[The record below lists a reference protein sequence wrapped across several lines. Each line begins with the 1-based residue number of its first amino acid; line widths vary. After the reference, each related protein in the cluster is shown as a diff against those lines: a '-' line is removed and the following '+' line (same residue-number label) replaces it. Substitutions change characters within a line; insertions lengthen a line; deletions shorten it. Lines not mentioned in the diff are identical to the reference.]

1 MTNPLLAPAELPR
14 FDAIQAAHAEP
25 AIRQLIERNKESID
39 RLLDSAQTASWDK
52 VLQPIEELEDELARA
67 WAPISHLNA
76 VLNSDDM
83 RAAYNACLP
92 MLSEYSTWR
101 GQHARLYEA
110 YRQVA
115 DSAAFEAL
123 SPAQQ
128 RSVDI
133 ALRDFRLAGV
143 ALAPAQKREYAD
155 LRQRLSALSSRFS
168 ENVLDATDA
177 WSRDVTEAE
186 LAGMPPTALE
196 NARAAATSRGREGL
210 LLTLDMPMYQAV
222 MTYCDNRALRRE
234 MYTAFSTRASDQ
246 GPHAGRWD
254 NSGII
259 REILDARLA
268 VARLLGFDHYAELSL
283 ATKMAGDPEEVMRFL
298 GDMAERA
305 RPRAYEEW
313 EELAD
318 FARARLGL
326 EQLEAWDVAYCSE
339 KLRQHRFSLSQ
350 EEIRPYLPLPKVL
363 NGLFSLVHRLYG
375 IEITEVTEFE
385 RYHPDVQLF
394 EIRRGGELRARF
406 YLDLYARS
414 GKRGGAWMGD
424 YSTRRATST
433 ANLQLPVAWLV
444 CNFSAPSGDSPCLLT
459 HDELTTLFHE
469 FGHGLHHMLTAQ
481 TVAAVSGINGVE
493 WDAVELP
500 SQFLENW
507 CWEKEALGF
516 ISGHVESG
524 DPLPQALLDRL
535 LAARTFQAA
544 MHTVRQ
550 LEFALFDFRLHMEWG
565 SPGLESVQALLDA
578 VRNEV
583 AVLQP
588 PTWNRFQNGFS
599 HIFAGGYAAGYYSYK
614 WAEVLSADA
623 YSRFEEE
630 GIFNAQTGADFLRE
644 VLEAGGSRDALT
656 TFRAFRG
663 REPDIQPLLRH
674 AGIAA

>member
-14 FDAIQAAHAEP
+14 FDAIKAAHAEP

-39 RLLDSAQTASWDK
+39 RLLDGAQTASWDG

-76 VLNSDDM
+76 VLNSDEM

-177 WSRDVTEAE
+177 WSRAVTEAE

-268 VARLLGFDHYAELSL
+268 LAHLLGFDHYAELSL

-298 GDMAERA
+298 SDMAERA
-305 RPRAYEEW
+305 RPRAHEEW

-350 EEIRPYLPLPKVL
+350 EEIRPYLPLPRVL
-363 NGLFSLVHRLYG
+363 NGLFSLVHRLM
-375 IEITEVTEFE
+375 
-385 RYHPDVQLF
+385 
-394 EIRRGGELRARF
+394 A
-406 YLDLYARS
+406 
-414 GKRGGAWMGD
+414 
-424 YSTRRATST
+424 
-433 ANLQLPVAWLV
+433 
-444 CNFSAPSGDSPCLLT
+444 
-459 HDELTTLFHE
+459 
-469 FGHGLHHMLTAQ
+469 
-481 TVAAVSGINGVE
+481 
-493 WDAVELP
+493 
-500 SQFLENW
+500 
-507 CWEKEALGF
+507 
-516 ISGHVESG
+516 
-524 DPLPQALLDRL
+524 
-535 LAARTFQAA
+535 
-544 MHTVRQ
+544 
-550 LEFALFDFRLHMEWG
+550 
-565 SPGLESVQALLDA
+565 
-578 VRNEV
+578 
-583 AVLQP
+583 
-588 PTWNRFQNGFS
+588 
-599 HIFAGGYAAGYYSYK
+599 
-614 WAEVLSADA
+614 
-623 YSRFEEE
+623 
-630 GIFNAQTGADFLRE
+630 
-644 VLEAGGSRDALT
+644 
-656 TFRAFRG
+656 
-663 REPDIQPLLRH
+663 
-674 AGIAA
+674 